1 MKNTL
6 TNLWRGEFLSY
17 VRSENTAEE
26 AQLLKYLNK
35 HFQDLREQL
44 DEKGKGILE
53 KYAECYE
60 ELACIECEEAFVKG
74 FSLGVKLVAEALLLE

>member
-44 DEKGKGILE
+44 DEKGKGILI
-53 KYAECYE
+53 KQQ
-60 ELACIECEEAFVKG
+60 
-74 FSLGVKLVAEALLLE
+74 